1 MLAIDHAAKVKK
13 VCLLPDSLHSPNRF
27 MLPLTL
33 FYFLTLIMTDDTQSN
48 DGFYSDDVQAAAL
61 ADNNM
66 NPDQLEEREE
76 IPVTSGDM
84 KIGDLDDDEMVER
97 GSEDSYDEESVP
109 AGDNVVD
116 N

>member
-1 MLAIDHAAKVKK
+1 
-13 VCLLPDSLHSPNRF
+13 
-27 MLPLTL
+27 
-33 FYFLTLIMTDDTQSN
+33 MTDQNDDKTQTN
-48 DGFYSDDVQAAAL
+48 DDSFYANDVQAAAM

-66 NPDQLEEREE
+66 DPDELEVKEE

-84 KIGDLDDDEMVER
+84 KIGDLDDDSMEGQ
-97 GSEDSYDEESVP
+97 GSEESYDEESVP